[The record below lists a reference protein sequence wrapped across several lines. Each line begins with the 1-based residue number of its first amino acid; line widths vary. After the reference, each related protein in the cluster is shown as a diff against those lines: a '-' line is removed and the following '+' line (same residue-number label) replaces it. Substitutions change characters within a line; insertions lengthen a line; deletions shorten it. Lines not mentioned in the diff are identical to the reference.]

1 VGNAFDLAAV
11 MADAQRKESLT
22 DWGPGEFERPLSVLL
37 ADYPNAG
44 LNDIGTYILRSGIV
58 HSLRMRLR
66 AQEWTRRHPEIL
78 DELVAPPIVVVG
90 MMRSGTTLLQ
100 RLLAADPRFSCA
112 YGWEVVE
119 AAPKL
124 DYQFGGLDPR
134 IAISEAREA
143 KSRELAPELF
153 AIHPMYAREA
163 EEEIVFLA
171 DTFLSHVPESGAYLP
186 HYRSWLDEQD
196 FTPAYQYLHRMLQF
210 LQWQKR
216 QRGEQPQRWVLK
228 SPAHLGY
235 LDLLRAQFP
244 DLHIVHMHR
253 DPRTTIASGASL
265 NGTLHAMHAD
275 AVNQHRVGAQWLQR
289 MGWTND
295 RALAVRDGWAAA
307 AAEIAATAAVEE
319 PTTANSAISASNNP
333 VTDIGFDAAVAD
345 PIGQVARVY
354 DAIGVPLTD
363 VAQDAMR
370 RWLDVR
376 PREQSRPPYTLADY
390 GLRPEQVDE
399 RFTLYNKHFSEHT
412 RSNS

>member
-1 VGNAFDLAAV
+1 MASARASDGPFVPAAV
-11 MADAQRKESLT
+11 LADAQRKEDLT
-22 DWGPGEFERPLSVLL
+22 DWGPGEFEGPLAVLL
-37 ADYPNAG
+37 ADYARADLNAV
-44 LNDIGTYILRSGIV
+44 GTHILRSGIV

-66 AQEWTRRHPEIL
+66 TQEWIRRHPEIL
-78 DELVAPPIVVVG
+78 NERVAAPIVVVG

-100 RLLAADPRFSCA
+100 RLLAADPRFVCA

-119 AAPKL
+119 AAPRL
-124 DYQFGGLDPR
+124 DHRFTGAADPR

-171 DTFLSHVPESGAYLP
+171 DAFLSHVPESGAHLP
-186 HYRSWLDEQD
+186 HYRSWLDGQD
-196 FTPAYQYLHRMLQF
+196 FSPAYRYLHRMLRF

-216 QRGEQPQRWVLK
+216 QRGVQGRRWVLK

-235 LDLLRAQFP
+235 LGLLRAQFP

-265 NGTLHAMHAD
+265 NATLHAMHAD
-275 AVNQHRVGAQWLQR
+275 TVDADRVGAQWLQR

-295 RALAVRDGWAAA
+295 RAMAIRDGWSD
-307 AAEIAATAAVEE
+307 EGAV
-319 PTTANSAISASNNP
+319 
-333 VTDIGFDAAVAD
+333 VTDIGFDEAVAD

-354 DAIGVPLTD
+354 DAIGLALTAD
-363 VAQDAMR
+363 AEEAMR
-370 RWLDVR
+370 RWLAHR
-376 PREQSRPPYTLADY
+376 PRELARPPYGLADY

-399 RFTLYNKHFSEHT
+399 RFTLYNRRFRQHIGGTAHA
-412 RSNS
+412 

>member
-1 VGNAFDLAAV
+1 
-11 MADAQRKESLT
+11 MADAQRKESLK
-22 DWGPGEFERPLSVLL
+22 DWGPGEFEHPLRVLL
-37 ADYPNAG
+37 DDCERAG
-44 LNDIGTYILRSGIV
+44 LNATGIHILRSGIV

-66 AQEWTRRHPEIL
+66 VQEWTRRHPEIL
-78 DELVAPPIVVVG
+78 EERVSAPIVVVG

-100 RLLAADPRFSCA
+100 RLLAADPRFVCA

-119 AAPKL
+119 VAPRL
-124 DYQFGGLDPR
+124 DYGFTGVDPR

-171 DTFLSHVPESGAYLP
+171 DAFLSHVPESGAHVP
-186 HYRSWLDEQD
+186 HYRAWLDEQD
-196 FTPAYQYLHRMLQF
+196 FSPAYDYLHRMLQF

-216 QRGEQPQRWVLK
+216 QRFSGEGLEARRWVLK

-235 LDLLRAQFP
+235 LDLLRARFG

-253 DPRTTIASGASL
+253 DPRATIASGASL
-265 NGTLHAMHAD
+265 NATLHAMHAD
-275 AVNQHRVGAQWLQR
+275 SVDRHRVAAQWLAR

-295 RALAVRDGWAAA
+295 RAMAVRDNWTDHAAR
-307 AAEIAATAAVEE
+307 
-319 PTTANSAISASNNP
+319 
-333 VTDIGFDAAVAD
+333 VTDIGFDDAVAD

-354 DAIGVPLTD
+354 DAIGLPLI
-363 VAQDAMR
+363 APAEDAMR
-370 RWLDVR
+370 RWLKER
-376 PREQSRPPYTLADY
+376 PREAPRPPYRLADY

-399 RFTLYNKHFSEHT
+399 RFTLYNKRFAQYIGGTLHA
-412 RSNS
+412 